1 MPLSAT
7 QLILV
12 EQRLANN
19 GPSTVVT
26 WLLYLFSGYFGMH
39 RLYLGRKL
47 SGVIMCLTCG
57 GFLVWYLV
65 DIFFISG
72 MIRERREE
80 IRRQIMVDMLAS
92 GEGAS

>member
-1 MPLSAT
+1 MSLSGT

-19 GPSTVVT
+19 GPSTVVA
-26 WLLYLFSGYFGMH
+26 WLLYFFTGYFGIH
-39 RLYLGRKL
+39 RFYLGRRV
-47 SGVIMCLTCG
+47 SGVIMFLTFG
-57 GFLVWYLV
+57 GFLVWYIL

-72 MIRERREE
+72 MIQKRREE
-80 IRRQIMVDMLAS
+80 IRRQITVDMLAS